1 MVFSPSAIKTIV
13 KHSTISFKIH
23 ETNKEKACGFI
34 YNFNPV
40 SSLPL
45 IASLLGIPH
54 FHDQPHQGAKR
65 SISKQTVLSDNM
77 FSL

>member
-1 MVFSPSAIKTIV
+1 MKPI
-13 KHSTISFKIH
+13 
-23 ETNKEKACGFI
+23 NKQKSSGFI

-45 IASLLGIPH
+45 IASLFGIPH
-54 FHDQPHQGAKR
+54 FHDQPHQGANR